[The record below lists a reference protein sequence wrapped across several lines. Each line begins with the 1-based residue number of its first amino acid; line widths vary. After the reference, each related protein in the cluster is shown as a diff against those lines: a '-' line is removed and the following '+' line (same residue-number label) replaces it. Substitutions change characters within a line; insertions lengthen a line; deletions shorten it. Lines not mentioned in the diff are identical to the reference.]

1 MGSRFAPDINP
12 GSRWSIIART
22 KQLGTRM
29 LKETKVLE
37 ITKEGVVVENA
48 DGKQTLPADT
58 VVIAAGAKPNNDMY
72 ELLKDKVANV
82 DLIGDAVKVAR
93 IPDAVESAYKLASAI

>member
-1 MGSRFAPDINP
+1 
-12 GSRWSIIART
+12 
-22 KQLGTRM
+22 M

-48 DGKQTLPADT
+48 EGVQTLPADT

-72 ELLKDKVANV
+72 EQLVGKVKQV
-82 DLIGDAVKVAR
+82 DCIGDAVNGRKDTRCGRVCLQAR
-93 IPDAVESAYKLASAI
+93 RKHIN